1 MKFDFKINPKT
12 HDANLIVNSLDIK
25 NDNDIK
31 NLLALITII
40 GADFYLDPEISVEE
54 MQSII
59 DNGKEKSKN
68 LLINFNEE
76 EINIEY
82 VGV

>member
-12 HDANLIVNSLDIK
+12 HDANLFINSSDIN
-25 NDNDIK
+25 NDTDIK

-40 GADFYLDPEISVEE
+40 GADFYLDPEITVEE

-59 DNGKEKSKN
+59 DNGKEKNKN
-68 LLINFNEE
+68 LMINFNEE
-76 EINIEY
+76 EIDIEY
-82 VGV
+82 VGE